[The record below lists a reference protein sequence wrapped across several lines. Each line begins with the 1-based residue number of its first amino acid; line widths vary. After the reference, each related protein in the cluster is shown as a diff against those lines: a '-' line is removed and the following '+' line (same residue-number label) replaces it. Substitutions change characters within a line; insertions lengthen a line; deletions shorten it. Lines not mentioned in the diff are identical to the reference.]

1 VATDATELVVA
12 LVTALVMA
20 LAKLAAIRR
29 PESLLATFIKVASE
43 PTARW
48 TCARPSLLRH
58 AGIQGAGKAPN
69 PSMID
74 GIYG

>member
-29 PESLLATFIKVASE
+29 PESLLAAFIKVCLRTDCAMDMRA
-43 PTARW
+43 PVTVA
-48 TCARPSLLRH
+48 TCGHSKALERRPILR
-58 AGIQGAGKAPN
+58 
-69 PSMID
+69 
-74 GIYG
+74 